1 MKTKRIR
8 RSPRAIPFRK
18 IIPNMITSGNILSG
32 ILSMI
37 LTLQG
42 HYHPAAWLIMAAVFF
57 DAMDGKMARSLGGST
72 EFGVELDSLADA
84 VSFGAAPALLFYA
97 VFLWGW
103 LGIVGALSAAF
114 FGLCGALRLA
124 RFNVFHA
131 PGPFQGLPI
140 PAGGLFLA
148 SLVMGGLS
156 VPPAMAAALAVA
168 TGLLMVSSIPY
179 GNLKRLRSGNVN
191 RLKLAFL
198 FALTVALIVTL
209 QGKAPLAALCIYI
222 FSGFFR
228 FDWRKWLAIDPAE
241 LEEEEIEAEA

>member
-1 MKTKRIR
+1 MKRFPR
-8 RSPRAIPFRK
+8 RARSLPFRK

-42 HYHPAAWLIMAAVFF
+42 HYQPAAWLIMAAVFF
-57 DAMDGKMARSLGGST
+57 DTMDGKMARSLGGST
-72 EFGVELDSLADA
+72 EFGVELDSLADV

-103 LGIVGALSAAF
+103 LGIVGALAAAF

-124 RFNVFHA
+124 RFNVCHV

-148 SLVMGGLS
+148 SMVMAGLS
-156 VPPAMAAALAVA
+156 MPPALASLLAVGS
-168 TGLLMVSSIPY
+168 GLLMVSSIPY
-179 GNLKRLRSGNVN
+179 GNLKRLRGANVN
-191 RLKLAFL
+191 RAKVAFM
-198 FALTVALIVTL
+198 FALTVTLIITL
-209 QGKAPLAALCIYI
+209 QGKGTLALMAIYI
-222 FSGFFR
+222 TSGFFR
-228 FDWRKWLAIDPAE
+228 FDWRRWLALDPAE
-241 LEEEEIEAEA
+241 LDDEVESEA

>member
-1 MKTKRIR
+1 MKRIR
-8 RSPRAIPFRK
+8 RKARELPFRK
-18 IIPNMITSGNILSG
+18 IIPNMITSGNIMSG

-42 HYHPAAWLIMAAVFF
+42 HYQPAAWLIMAAVFF

-103 LGIVGALSAAF
+103 HGIVGALAAAF

-124 RFNVFHA
+124 RFNVCHA

-148 SLVMGGLS
+148 SLVMGGVIL
-156 VPPAMAAALAVA
+156 PPALASLLAVGTA
-168 TGLLMVSSIPY
+168 LLMVSSIPY
-179 GNLKRLRSGNVN
+179 GNLKRLRGGNVN
-191 RLKLAFL
+191 RMKVAFM
-198 FALTVALIVTL
+198 FALTVALLVTL
-209 QGKAPLAALCIYI
+209 QGKAPLAAMCIYLT
-222 FSGFFR
+222 SGFFR

-241 LEEEEIEAEA
+241 LEDEFESEA

>member
-1 MKTKRIR
+1 MKRIR
-8 RSPRAIPFRK
+8 RKARSLPFRK

-42 HYHPAAWLIMAAVFF
+42 HYQPAAWLIMAAVFF

-103 LGIVGALSAAF
+103 FGIIGALSAAF

-124 RFNVFHA
+124 RFNVCHA

-148 SLVMGGLS
+148 SMVMGGLAI
-156 VPPAMAAALAVA
+156 PPVLASLLAVG
-168 TGLLMVSSIPY
+168 TGVLMVSNIPY
-179 GNLKRLRSGNVN
+179 GNLKRLRGGNVN
-191 RLKLAFL
+191 RMKVAFM
-198 FALTVALIVTL
+198 FALTVTLIFTL
-209 QGKAPLAALCIYI
+209 QGKAPLAAMCIYVT
-222 FSGFFR
+222 SGFFR
-228 FDWRKWLAIDPAE
+228 FDWRRWLALDPAE
-241 LEEEEIEAEA
+241 LDDEVESEA

>member
-1 MKTKRIR
+1 MKRIPR
-8 RSPRAIPFRK
+8 KARSLPFRK

-42 HYHPAAWLIMAAVFF
+42 HYQPAAWLIMAAVFF

-72 EFGVELDSLADA
+72 EFGVELDSLADV

-103 LGIVGALSAAF
+103 LGIVGALAAAF

-124 RFNVFHA
+124 RFNVCHV

-148 SLVMGGLS
+148 SMVMGGLS
-156 VPPAMAAALAVA
+156 MPPVLASLLAVG

-191 RLKLAFL
+191 RLKVAFM
-198 FALTVALIVTL
+198 FALTVALIVAL
-209 QGKAPLAALCIYI
+209 QGKATLAAMCIYVT
-222 FSGFFR
+222 SGFFR
-228 FDWRKWLAIDPAE
+228 FDWRRWLALDPAE
-241 LEEEEIEAEA
+241 LDDEIENEA

>member
-1 MKTKRIR
+1 MKQIR
-8 RSPRAIPFRK
+8 RKARSLPFRK

-32 ILSMI
+32 ILSMV

-42 HYHPAAWLIMAAVFF
+42 HYQPAAWLIMAAVFF

-72 EFGVELDSLADA
+72 EFGVELDSLADV

-103 LGIVGALSAAF
+103 FGIVGALAAAF

-124 RFNVFHA
+124 RFNVCHV

-148 SLVMGGLS
+148 SLVMGGFS
-156 VPPAMAAALAVA
+156 VPPALAAILAVG
-168 TGLLMVSSIPY
+168 TGILMVSMIPY

-191 RLKLAFL
+191 RLKVAFL
-198 FALTVALIVTL
+198 FALTVALIVAL
-209 QGKAPLAALCIYI
+209 QGKATLAALCIYI
-222 FSGFFR
+222 ASGFFR

-241 LEEEEIEAEA
+241 LEDEVEAEAEA

>member
-1 MKTKRIR
+1 MKRIR
-8 RSPRAIPFRK
+8 RKARSLPFRK

-42 HYHPAAWLIMAAVFF
+42 HYQPAAWLIMAAVFF

-72 EFGVELDSLADA
+72 AFGVELDSLADV

-103 LGIVGALSAAF
+103 LGIVGALAAAF

-124 RFNVFHA
+124 RFNVCHA

-148 SLVMGGLS
+148 SLVMGGLHLL
-156 VPPAMAAALAVA
+156 PAVA
-168 TGLLMVSSIPY
+168 CLLAFGTGILMVSNIPY
-179 GNLKRLRSGNVN
+179 GNLKRLRGGNVN
-191 RLKLAFL
+191 RMKVAFM
-198 FALTVALIVTL
+198 FAFTVVIMATL
-209 QGKAPLAALCIYI
+209 QGKAPLAVMGIYI
-222 FSGFFR
+222 VSGFFR
-228 FDWRKWLAIDPAE
+228 FDWRYWLALDPAE
-241 LEEEEIEAEA
+241 LDEEIENEA

>member
-1 MKTKRIR
+1 MKQIR
-8 RSPRAIPFRK
+8 RKARSLPFRK

-32 ILSMI
+32 ILSMV

-42 HYHPAAWLIMAAVFF
+42 HYQPAAWLIMAAVFF

-72 EFGVELDSLADA
+72 EFGVELDSLADV

-103 LGIVGALSAAF
+103 FGIVGALAAAF

-124 RFNVFHA
+124 RFNVCHV

-148 SLVMGGLS
+148 SLVMGGFS
-156 VPPAMAAALAVA
+156 VPPALAATLAVG
-168 TGLLMVSSIPY
+168 TGVLMVSSIPY

-191 RLKLAFL
+191 RLKVAFL
-198 FALTVALIVTL
+198 FALTVALIVAL
-209 QGKAPLAALCIYI
+209 QGKATLAALCIYI
-222 FSGFFR
+222 ASGFFR
-228 FDWRKWLAIDPAE
+228 FDWRKWLAIDPGE
-241 LEEEEIEAEA
+241 LEDKLEAEA

>member
-1 MKTKRIR
+1 MRRIR
-8 RSPRAIPFRK
+8 RRARALPFRK

-42 HYHPAAWLIMAAVFF
+42 HYQPAAWLILAAVFF

-72 EFGVELDSLADA
+72 EFGVELDSLADV

-103 LGIVGALSAAF
+103 FGIVGALAAAF

-124 RFNVFHA
+124 RFNVCHL

-148 SLVMGGLS
+148 SLVMGGFSL
-156 VPPAMAAALAVA
+156 PPVLAGLLAVG

-179 GNLKRLRSGNVN
+179 GNLKRLRGGNVN
-191 RLKLAFL
+191 RLKVAFM
-198 FALTVALIVTL
+198 FALTVAIIVTL
-209 QGKAPLAALCIYI
+209 QGKATLAAMSIYI
-222 FSGFFR
+222 VSGFFH
-228 FDWRKWLAIDPAE
+228 FDWRRWLALDATE
-241 LEEEEIEAEA
+241 LDDEAESQA

>member
-1 MKTKRIR
+1 MKRIR
-8 RSPRAIPFRK
+8 RKPRNLPFRK

-32 ILSMI
+32 VLSMI

-42 HYHPAAWLIMAAVFF
+42 HYQPAAWLIMAAVFF

-72 EFGVELDSLADA
+72 EFGVELDSLADV

-103 LGIVGALSAAF
+103 FGIIGALAAAF

-124 RFNVFHA
+124 RFNVCHV

-148 SLVMGGLS
+148 SLVMGNFAL
-156 VPPAMAAALAVA
+156 PPVLAGALAVG
-168 TGLLMVSSIPY
+168 TGILMVSSIPY

-191 RLKLAFL
+191 RMKVAFM

-209 QGKAPLAALCIYI
+209 QGKAALAAMSIYI
-222 FSGFFR
+222 VSGFFR
-228 FDWRKWLAIDPAE
+228 FDWRRWLAVDTSE
-241 LEEEEIEAEA
+241 LDEEVENEA

>member
-1 MKTKRIR
+1 MKMKRIR

-42 HYHPAAWLIMAAVFF
+42 HYAV
-57 DAMDGKMARSLGGST
+57 
-72 EFGVELDSLADA
+72 
-84 VSFGAAPALLFYA
+84 Y
-97 VFLWGW
+97 LWGW

-148 SLVMGGLS
+148 SLVMGGIS
-156 VPPAMAAALAVA
+156 VPPALAAVLAVA

-209 QGKAPLAALCIYI
+209 QGKAPLSALCIYI

-228 FDWRKWLAIDPAE
+228 FDWRKWLALDTAE
-241 LEEEEIEAEA
+241 LEEELESEA

>member
-1 MKTKRIR
+1 MKRFPRKA
-8 RSPRAIPFRK
+8 RSLPFRK

-42 HYHPAAWLIMAAVFF
+42 HYQPAAWLIMAAVFF

-72 EFGVELDSLADA
+72 EFGVELDSLADV

-103 LGIVGALSAAF
+103 LGIVGALAAAF

-124 RFNVFHA
+124 RFNVCHV

-148 SLVMGGLS
+148 SMVMGGLAM
-156 VPPAMAAALAVA
+156 PPVLASLLAVGA
-168 TGLLMVSSIPY
+168 GLLMVSSIPY

-191 RLKLAFL
+191 RLKVAFM
-198 FALTVALIVTL
+198 FALTVALIVAL
-209 QGKAPLAALCIYI
+209 QG
-222 FSGFFR
+222 
-228 FDWRKWLAIDPAE
+228 
-241 LEEEEIEAEA
+241 

>member
-1 MKTKRIR
+1 
-8 RSPRAIPFRK
+8 
-18 IIPNMITSGNILSG
+18 MITSGNILSG

-42 HYHPAAWLIMAAVFF
+42 HYQPAAWLILAAVFF

-72 EFGVELDSLADA
+72 EFGVELDSLADV

-103 LGIVGALSAAF
+103 FGIVGALAAAF

-124 RFNVFHA
+124 RFNVCHL

-148 SLVMGGLS
+148 SLVMGGFSL
-156 VPPAMAAALAVA
+156 PPALAGLLAVG

-179 GNLKRLRSGNVN
+179 GNLKRLRGGNVN
-191 RLKLAFL
+191 RLKVAFM
-198 FALTVALIVTL
+198 FALTVAVIVTL
-209 QGKAPLAALCIYI
+209 QGKATLAAMSIYI
-222 FSGFFR
+222 VSGFFH
-228 FDWRKWLAIDPAE
+228 FDWRRWLALDAAE
-241 LEEEEIEAEA
+241 LDDEAESEA